1 MQSELLLLLPLM
13 QRDGEDVSAG
23 RLAYLAAMATI
34 KHR

>member
-13 QRDGEDVSAG
+13 QRDGEDVSVG
-23 RLAYLAAMATI
+23 RLAYLAAMTI